1 MLKKIIIPCLDCK
14 DGRVVKGV
22 KFQNLIDA
30 GSPSQLSKQ
39 YQLDGADEIVMLDI
53 GASIESRE
61 IQINT
66 VREIRS
72 QLSIPLTVGG
82 GVRNLS
88 NIETLL
94 KAGADRVSLNSA
106 AVENPKLIEDSAK
119 EFGSQCIVVAID
131 AKQKDVDW
139 IVVTKSGSKEQKLY
153 VEEWIK
159 QIEQLGGGEILLT
172 SFDRDGTKSGYDLN
186 LLRKAAL
193 SSKLPV
199 IASGGARTSQDLYDA
214 FNVGA
219 AAVLAASIFHFDLTS
234 VSQIKNEL
242 KNLGVPI
249 RI

>member
-1 MLKKIIIPCLDCK
+1 MLKKRIIPCLDCK